1 MKSIVDTLEIS
12 SEDREWLQKITKLFR
27 RPKAPIEIFYD
38 LCFCICAPQT
48 TYKNNMTAVQE
59 LVDLGYYDN
68 DVPLE
73 KLETICKK
81 VRFKKKAIYLQKI
94 KKQFPEILEK
104 LNSNEGE
111 SSKRE
116 WLVEN
121 VKGLGYKTASHLL
134 RNLGAM
140 NLAIID
146 THILKFMEKK
156 TPSNKKA
163 YLNLEKKFK
172 EIANQYQLSPSE
184 LDSFIW
190 KIYSNTPWEKFI
202 Y

>member
-1 MKSIVDTLEIS
+1 MDTLEIS

-38 LCFCICAPQT
+38 LCFCICAPQAT
-48 TYKNNMTAVQE
+48 HRNNLEMVQE

-68 DVPLE
+68 DVSLE
-73 KLETICKK
+73 QLEAICKK
-81 VRFKKKAIYLQKI
+81 VRFKKKASYLQKA
-94 KKQFPEILEK
+94 KEQFPEILEK
-104 LNSNEGE
+104 LNSDESE

-116 WLVEN
+116 WLVKN
-121 VKGLGYKTASHLL
+121 VSGLGYKTASHLL
-134 RNLGAM
+134 RNLGASS
-140 NLAIID
+140 LAIID
-146 THILKFMEKK
+146 VHILKFLGKK

-172 EIANQYQLSPSE
+172 EIASQYQLSPSE

-190 KIYSNTPWEKFI
+190 KIYSNTAWEKFI